1 MIGALMLDIA
11 GTELTQE
18 DIELL
23 RAPQVGGVILFARN
37 IQSPA
42 QVRALTDHMRQV
54 RPDILIA
61 VDQEGGRVQRLKQG
75 FTLLPAMGRFGELY
89 QTEPERALKLAEECG
104 WLMAT
109 EVLAVGIDFS
119 FAPVLDLN
127 DISDVIGDRAFA
139 QQPADIIALADAF
152 LRGMHRA
159 GMATT
164 GKHFPGHGSVKADSH
179 VAAAIDS
186 RTFAEIQR
194 HDLQTFI
201 QLQNHLD
208 ALMPAHVIYDQVDPN
223 PAGFSEFWLQQVLR
237 QDMGYDG
244 VLFSD
249 DLSMQAACVAGDAD
263 ARLRAALAAGCD
275 MGLVCNNRAAQQLAL
290 NAITDFPLP
299 NQARLE
305 RMRGKIPELSAEFSI
320 AEVLD
325 LGDEWRSVRDRILV
339 FKEQSATLLAAQT
352 SHDPTNYSS
361 TTKNAAT

>member
-23 RAPQVGGVILFARN
+23 QTPQVGGMILFSRN
-37 IQSPA
+37 IESPA
-42 QVRALTDHMRQV
+42 QVRALTDHMRQI

-75 FTLLPAMGRFGELY
+75 FTLLPAMGHFGELY
-89 QTEPERALKLAEECG
+89 LTQPEKALTLAEQCG
-104 WLMAT
+104 WLMAI

-139 QQPADIIALADAF
+139 KNVQDIVPLASAF
-152 LRGMHRA
+152 MKGMQRA

-179 VAAAIDS
+179 VAAAIDPREYQDIYNNDMQS
-186 RTFAEIQR
+186 
-194 HDLQTFI
+194 FI
-201 QLQNHLD
+201 QLQTQLD
-208 ALMPAHVIYDQVDPN
+208 ALMPAHVIYEKVDPN
-223 PAGFSEFWLQQVLR
+223 PAGFSPYWIQTILR
-237 QDMGYDG
+237 QELQFDG

-249 DLSMQAACVAGDAD
+249 DLSMQAACVAGGAD
-263 ARLRAALAAGCD
+263 ARICAALEAGCD
-275 MGLVCNNRAAQQLAL
+275 MGLVCNNRESACIALAGIENL
-290 NAITDFPLP
+290 PLP

-305 RMRGKIPELSAEFSI
+305 RMRGKIPQISI
-320 AEVLD
+320 GETFD
-325 LGDEWRSVRDRILV
+325 LGNEWQAVKKVIEE
-339 FKEQSATLLAAQT
+339 FKNSL
-352 SHDPTNYSS
+352 
-361 TTKNAAT
+361 

>member
-11 GTELTQE
+11 GTALTQE
-18 DIELL
+18 DIQLL
-23 RAPQVGGVILFARN
+23 QAPQVGGVILFGRN
-37 IQSPA
+37 IESPR

-89 QTEPERALKLAEECG
+89 QQQPELAVELAEQCG

-127 DISDVIGDRAFA
+127 DISDVIGDRSFA
-139 QQPADIIALADAF
+139 RNMDDIIVLARAF
-152 LRGMHRA
+152 LSGMQRA

-186 RTFAEIQR
+186 RSYAEIQQK
-194 HDLQTFI
+194 DMQSFI
-201 QLQNHLD
+201 QLQAQLD

-223 PAGFSEFWLQQVLR
+223 PAGFSPYWIQTVLR
-237 QDMGYDG
+237 QQLNFDG

-249 DLSMQAACVAGDAD
+249 DLSMQAACVAGGAD
-263 ARLRAALAAGCD
+263 ARIQAALNAGCD
-275 MGLVCNNRAAQQLAL
+275 MGLVCNDRAAACLAL
-290 NAITDFPLP
+290 EGIQDLPLP
-299 NQARLE
+299 NQARLA
-305 RMRGKIPELSAEFSI
+305 RMRGQIPEI
-320 AEVLD
+320 QIGDVLE
-325 LGDEWRSVRDRILV
+325 LGPEWQAVRDRIV
-339 FKEQSATLLAAQT
+339 RFKDSGQ
-352 SHDPTNYSS
+352 
-361 TTKNAAT
+361 

>member
-23 RAPQVGGVILFARN
+23 QTPQVGGMILFSRN
-37 IQSPA
+37 IESPA
-42 QVRALTDHMRQV
+42 QVRALTDHMRQI

-75 FTLLPAMGRFGELY
+75 FTLLPAMGHFGELY
-89 QTEPERALKLAEECG
+89 LTQPEKALTLAEQCG
-104 WLMAT
+104 WLMAI

-139 QQPADIIALADAF
+139 KNVQDIVPLASAF
-152 LRGMHRA
+152 MKGMQRA

-179 VAAAIDS
+179 VAAAIDPREYQDIYNNDMQS
-186 RTFAEIQR
+186 
-194 HDLQTFI
+194 FI
-201 QLQNHLD
+201 QLQTQLD
-208 ALMPAHVIYDQVDPN
+208 ALMPAHVIYEKVDPN
-223 PAGFSEFWLQQVLR
+223 PAGFSPYWIQTILR
-237 QDMGYDG
+237 QELQFDG

-249 DLSMQAACVAGDAD
+249 DLSMQAACVAGGAD
-263 ARLRAALAAGCD
+263 ARIRAALDAGCD
-275 MGLVCNNRAAQQLAL
+275 MGLVCNNRESACIALAGIENL
-290 NAITDFPLP
+290 PLP

-305 RMRGKIPELSAEFSI
+305 RMRGKIPQISI
-320 AEVLD
+320 GETFD
-325 LGDEWRSVRDRILV
+325 LGNEWQAVKKVIEE
-339 FKEQSATLLAAQT
+339 FKNSL
-352 SHDPTNYSS
+352 
-361 TTKNAAT
+361 